1 MNTTPNATT
10 PDLFIWP
17 LPATGLPHAH
27 LTWSEY
33 LVWQTA
39 HLANMPDAVQ
49 SMQLSSPEMAQN
61 LNSFLGSG
69 TAQRFVWPLPA
80 THLLHAHLTWAEW
93 TAQQAACTNGRQ
105 PEIVKRD
112 RAA

>member
-10 PDLFIWP
+10 PDQLVWP

-39 HLANMPDAVQ
+39 HLAHTPDAAQ
-49 SMQLSSPEMAQN
+49 PMQLSSSEVAQN
-61 LNSFLGSG
+61 SIPFLSSG

-80 THLLHAHLTWAEW
+80 TYLPHAHLTWAEW
-93 TAQQAACTNGRQ
+93 IAHQAACTNSRQ
-105 PEIVKRD
+105 PESVRRD
-112 RAA
+112 YAA